1 MKVVSWNVNGIRA
14 ISKKEFRTSLDLIDA
29 DIICIQ
35 ETKAQD
41 DQVEEVIKDYGYHY
55 CSNSAVKKG
64 YSGTA
69 ILSKEQP
76 ISVIRGIGIEE
87 HDMEGRV
94 LTAEFSDF
102 FVVCV
107 YVPNSQNGLAR
118 LDYRE
123 KWDRDFMNFFCQ
135 LDKKKPVL
143 ILGDLNVVHAAID
156 IKNFESNYNR
166 TPGCTQ
172 KEMDGLT
179 CMIEAGFKDT
189 FRTLY
194 PDTAKYSWWSYRMNA
209 RARNIGWRL
218 DYVLASNRIMERI
231 EDSFILNEYMGSDH
245 CPVGVILN

>member
-1 MKVVSWNVNGIRA
+1 MKIVSWNVNGIRA
-14 ISKKEFRTSLDLIDA
+14 IAKKDFRESLNEIDA
-29 DIICIQ
+29 DVLCIQ

-41 DQVEEVIKDYGYHY
+41 EQVEEVIKDYGYHY

-69 ILSKEQP
+69 ILSKERP
-76 ISVIRGIGIEE
+76 ISFIRGIGIAE
-87 HDMEGRV
+87 HDLEGRV

-107 YVPNSQNGLAR
+107 YVPNSQNRLAR

-135 LDKKKPVL
+135 LDKKKPTL

-179 CMIEAGFKDT
+179 RMIEAGFKDT

-194 PDTAKYSWWSYRMNA
+194 PDMVKYSWWSYRMNA

-218 DYVLASNRIMERI
+218 DYVLASNRLMERI